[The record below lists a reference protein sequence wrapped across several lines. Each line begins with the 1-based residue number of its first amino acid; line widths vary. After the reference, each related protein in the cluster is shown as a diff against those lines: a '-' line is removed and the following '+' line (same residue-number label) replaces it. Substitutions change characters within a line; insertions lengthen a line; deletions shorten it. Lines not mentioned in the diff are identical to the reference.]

1 MTREATSKCRALSGG
16 IRNYEAQ
23 PTRVRSGSVRGCV
36 FFVLVLALV
45 VPRAAKVRAEDA
57 AALVSRGVQKFRNND
72 IAGSLADFDRA
83 AELDPKLAPQLW
95 QRGIADYYAGKY
107 REGRRQFELHQTVN
121 PHDVENAAWHFL
133 CVVRLDGLE
142 AAQKS
147 LLKVDKT
154 RDTRVPMPEIYDMLT
169 GQGSPDYVLNA
180 ATRAGTPQAAMYANL
195 YVGLFYEAIGD
206 KGPAQPYIRKAAAT
220 RGPSSFMRDV
230 AKVHLRQRHW
240 DR

>member
-1 MTREATSKCRALSGG
+1 MTREVTWVPRLLMRAALKCRT
-16 IRNYEAQ
+16 Q
-23 PTRVRSGSVRGCV
+23 PTRVRTRCVRGC
-36 FFVLVLALV
+36 LPPILALILV
-45 VPRAAKVRAEDA
+45 VPPAADVRAEDA
-57 AALVSRGVQKFRNND
+57 AGLVTRGVQKFRDND

-83 AELDPKLAPQLW
+83 AQLDPKLAPQLW

-107 REGRRQFELHQTVN
+107 REGRQQFELHQRVN
-121 PHDVENAAWHFL
+121 PNDVENAAWHFL
-133 CVVRLDGLE
+133 CVVHLDGLE

-180 ATRAGTPQAAMYANL
+180 AARAGTPQAAMYANL

-206 KGPAQPYIRKAAAT
+206 KGPAKPYIRKAAAA

>member
-1 MTREATSKCRALSGG
+1 MRSLLFLSLLLILPG
-16 IRNYEAQ
+16 AD
-23 PTRVRSGSVRGCV
+23 
-36 FFVLVLALV
+36 
-45 VPRAAKVRAEDA
+45 VRAEDA
-57 AALVSRGVQKFRNND
+57 AGLVSSGVKKFRDND

-83 AELDPKLAPQLW
+83 AALDPKLAPQLW
-95 QRGIADYYAGKY
+95 QRGIADYYAGKF

-121 PHDVENAAWHFL
+121 PNDVENAAWHFL
-133 CVVRLDGLE
+133 CVVHLEGLE

-180 ATRAGTPQAAMYANL
+180 ATRDGTPQAAMYANL

-206 KGPAQPYIRKAAAT
+206 KGPAQPYIRRAAAA

>member
-1 MTREATSKCRALSGG
+1 MTRKVTSKPRALSGG
-16 IRNYEAQ
+16 ILKHETQ
-23 PTRVRSGSVRGCV
+23 PSRARMCDVRGCLLA
-36 FFVLVLALV
+36 VLVLALV
-45 VPRAAKVRAEDA
+45 GPRATDVRAEEA

-95 QRGIADYYAGKY
+95 QRGIADYYSGKY

-121 PHDVENAAWHFL
+121 PNDVENAAWHFL

-147 LLKVDKT
+147 LLKVDSK
-154 RDTRVPMPEIYDMLT
+154 RDTRVPMPEIYEML
-169 GQGSPDYVLNA
+169 GGHGSPEYVLNA
-180 ATRAGTPQAAMYANL
+180 AQRDGTPQAELYANL
-195 YVGLFYEAIGD
+195 YVGLFLEAIGD
-206 KGPAQPYIRKAAAT
+206 KGPAQPYIRRAAAT

-240 DR
+240 DP

>member
-1 MTREATSKCRALSGG
+1 MRSLLFLSLLLILPG
-16 IRNYEAQ
+16 AD
-23 PTRVRSGSVRGCV
+23 
-36 FFVLVLALV
+36 
-45 VPRAAKVRAEDA
+45 VRAEDA
-57 AALVSRGVQKFRNND
+57 AGLVSRGVEKFRGND

-83 AELDPKLAPQLW
+83 AALDPKLAPQLW
-95 QRGIADYYAGKY
+95 QRGIADYYAGKF
-107 REGRRQFELHQTVN
+107 REGRRQFESHQTVN
-121 PHDVENAAWHFL
+121 PNDVENAAWHFL
-133 CVVRLDGLE
+133 CVVHLDGLE

-180 ATRAGTPQAAMYANL
+180 AQRAGTPQAAMYANL

-206 KGPAQPYIRKAAAT
+206 KGPAQPYIRKAAAA